1 MPFGPE
7 FDEVLAAIRRAAH
20 ACHLHC
26 WRADEV
32 SRAGFVRQLILE
44 DIEAA
49 DVVVADLTGR
59 NANVFY
65 ETAVAHLKKDP
76 HQVVLLAQRDD
87 DVPFDL
93 RPLRYLKY
101 SNNPN
106 GRRRL
111 TQQLAEFLK
120 QGLQGPSGRLYE
132 NIDGKTQRT
141 RRIVADCEALSRLGT
156 SEAASLIIRTEG
168 GLSALS
174 ISDDEIKEASGEEL
188 AYRRLLIEERNSL
201 TMLITQGATYKAI
214 LAPRIDPLYAK
225 ISTRHRPTGHY
236 LRLRY
241 DHLITTLTQFG
252 EDLPPERCQLTIL
265 PPGYVRSLL
274 ILGGR
279 VSYEGIKAAAT
290 GGYDLSIRVTD
301 TAQIAA
307 RIRAFDGLFR
317 DAESYTVERYGHRSH
332 RTPRAVRAAFVRGL
346 QECYDMF
353 RAQYPPPRRTP
364 GGKK

>member
-1 MPFGPE
+1 MSRARRSPGCFVLMPFGPE

-32 SRAGFVRQLILE
+32 SRAGFVRQLILD

-93 RPLRYLKY
+93 RPPRYLKY

-111 TQQLAEFLK
+111 TQQLGEFLK
-120 QGLQGPSGRLYE
+120 QGLQGPSGRVYE

-141 RRIVADCEALSRLGT
+141 RRIVADCEALSRLAT
-156 SEAASLIIRTEG
+156 SEVESLIIRTEA

-174 ISDDEIKEASGEEL
+174 ISDDEIKGVAGEEL
-188 AYRRLLIEERNSL
+188 AYRRLLIESE
-201 TMLITQGATYKAI
+201 I
-214 LAPRIDPLYAK
+214 
-225 ISTRHRPTGHY
+225 
-236 LRLRY
+236 
-241 DHLITTLTQFG
+241 
-252 EDLPPERCQLTIL
+252 
-265 PPGYVRSLL
+265 V
-274 ILGGR
+274 
-279 VSYEGIKAAAT
+279 
-290 GGYDLSIRVTD
+290 
-301 TAQIAA
+301 
-307 RIRAFDGLFR
+307 
-317 DAESYTVERYGHRSH
+317 
-332 RTPRAVRAAFVRGL
+332 
-346 QECYDMF
+346 
-353 RAQYPPPRRTP
+353 
-364 GGKK
+364 